1 MVLVVPCLCGIIR
14 LSVTCVASFIPACC
28 LSQLVIINVVVERA
42 IMLIDMFDLTD
53 VMDGDSRVSHY
64 MGIDSVIQK
73 QAFITGV
80 GDRRWESKPKC
91 LLSNKWM
98 GTWN

>member
-1 MVLVVPCLCGIIR
+1 MPCLCRIIR

-28 LSQLVIINVVVERA
+28 LSQLVIIIVVAERD

-64 MGIDSVIQK
+64 MGIGSVI
-73 QAFITGV
+73 
-80 GDRRWESKPKC
+80 
-91 LLSNKWM
+91 
-98 GTWN
+98 